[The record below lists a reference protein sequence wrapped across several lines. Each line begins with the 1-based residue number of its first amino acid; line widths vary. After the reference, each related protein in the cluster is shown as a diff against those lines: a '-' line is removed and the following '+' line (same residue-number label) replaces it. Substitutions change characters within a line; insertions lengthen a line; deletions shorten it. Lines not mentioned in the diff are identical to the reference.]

1 MLKRITY
8 LTVILIWIIFPA
20 RSHSQVSERMH
31 FERYYVENG
40 LPSNW
45 IRDIIQDKD
54 GYMWITTEAGLSR
67 YDGYTFK
74 VFRHVRGDSTS
85 ISSDNLGE
93 MIVDQNGVLWIAG
106 DVALN
111 RYDSEQNRFFRYAH
125 NPNDSASLPSGAI
138 SSLYQTRNGRLWVG
152 MDTGELASMDIATGR
167 FTRHPLDRARYMR
180 NVPGTYAV
188 TSLAEDSAGR
198 LYVGIAGGGIHVL
211 DSQTG
216 NSLDHWITDTSDPES
231 IPNMVISSM
240 FVDHDDVLWFGY
252 RAQLTNALV
261 APPIGT
267 ESGLFR
273 RSLKTGETLVYTYHP
288 TLQPAWW
295 TNISDF
301 TQSKDGSIWLT
312 DNNGSLS
319 KYLPDTDSFHRYSYD
334 ADDPNSLPWVFATSV
349 YEDMDGILWVGTSR
363 GLGKSDRARLQMETF
378 TAIPGDP
385 FNLQNLHYGILE
397 LRDNVFWFFNVQL
410 NAMEWNRITGATR
423 FLPFTGSAQVL
434 EASGANPGRKTGA
447 FDGKRT
453 IWFNSETNVFSSID
467 VETLKT
473 TPLFPLSQTFTAV
486 TLLALEWMP
495 DSTLWIST
503 TEGVREFNPLTQA
516 VTPVD
521 MNARLS
527 MIKHGPSGTLWAMD
541 YSALVDSTTSVRGNL
556 LGRIDPSTKRFNPV
570 DITQSYREH
579 LLTGYVHSFIET
591 RDGTVWIGKND
602 GLVRYNPATEQ
613 YTLFD
618 QSKGLVYYNV
628 NALIEDEAGYLWM
641 TTEHSISRFDPKTEQ
656 FRHFVKEDG
665 LRLFR
670 MNRGSALLSKN
681 GEILFGGTG
690 GAHIF
695 NPNTL
700 QDMTTPPRILIT
712 NVSVA
717 GNPRAMGDGLAI
729 DWDDNEIEIEYI
741 SINFRNSSRTTYSYK
756 LEGYHTDWVDAGTR
770 RNIQFTNLPPGPY
783 TLLVKATN
791 PDGLVSEVPA
801 SLSIRILPPW
811 WRTLWA
817 YGFYGI
823 VFAGMVFGVDRTQR
837 RRLIQKERE
846 RTREL
851 ELAQAKEI
859 EQAYNN
865 LEVAHENLK
874 SAQSQLIQQEKLA
887 SLGQLTAGIAHEIK
901 NPLNFVNNFSN
912 VSLEMI
918 DELKQDVDSYLLSG
932 FSEDSQTTPDNRE
945 LKSRIDGSI
954 DDIKI
959 NLQKIHEHGSR
970 ADGIVKSM
978 LQHSRGGSGK
988 MEPTDLNALV
998 TEFVNLS
1005 YHGMRAGNNP
1015 IDAEITL
1022 DLDESIGEIP
1032 LVYEDFSRVIL
1043 NICTNAFDALRG
1055 SGISDRGSA
1064 TTPKASNFLN
1074 DGAVIPEGP
1083 SPQVTGG
1090 SVIPSELSGLPEV
1103 TGGGTAHL
1111 QVRTRREANRVTIE
1125 IEDNGPGIPDD
1136 IKDKILQPFFT
1147 TKKGTQGTGL
1157 GLSITHDIV
1166 KAHGGELA
1174 IQSQPGKTTFS
1185 LTLPC

>member
-1 MLKRITY
+1 MLKRLAY
-8 LTVILIWIIFPA
+8 LTVIIGWMIFPTQ
-20 RSHSQVSERMH
+20 SHSQVTDRLH
-31 FERYYVENG
+31 FERFYVENG

-45 IRDIIQDKD
+45 VLDIIQDKD
-54 GYMWITTEAGLSR
+54 GYLWITTEAGLSR

-93 MIVDQNGVLWIAG
+93 MVVDQNGVLWIAS

-138 SSLYQTRNGRLWVG
+138 TSLYQTRNGSLWVG
-152 MDTGELASMDIATGR
+152 MKTGELVSMDIATGR
-167 FTRHPLDRARYMR
+167 FTQHPLDRSRYMQ
-180 NVPGTYAV
+180 NAQGTFAV
-188 TSLAEDSAGR
+188 NSLAEDSAGR

-216 NSLDHWITDTSDPES
+216 RSLDHWITDISDSES

-240 FVDHDDVLWFGY
+240 YIDRDDVLWFGY
-252 RAQLTNALV
+252 PAQLTIALI

-295 TNISDF
+295 ATISDI
-301 TQSKDGSIWLT
+301 TQSKDGSIWMTDYDGALT
-312 DNNGSLS
+312 
-319 KYLPDTDSFHRYSYD
+319 KYLPESDSFHRYNYEV
-334 ADDPNSLPWVFATSV
+334 DDPNSLPWLYGTAV

-385 FNLQNLHYGILE
+385 FHIQNLHYGILE
-397 LRDNVFWFFNVQL
+397 IRDNLFWFFNVNL
-410 NAMEWNRITGATR
+410 SAIEWNRNTGATR
-423 FLPFTGSAQVL
+423 LLPFSGSSLVD
-434 EASGANPGRKTGA
+434 EASGANSGRRPGA

-473 TPLFPLSQTFTAV
+473 MPLFPLSQTFTAI

-495 DSTLWIST
+495 DSTLWLST
-503 TEGVREFNPLTQA
+503 TAGVREYDPNTRTL
-516 VTPVD
+516 TPVEI
-521 MNARLS
+521 NARLS
-527 MIKHGPSGTLWAMD
+527 MIKHGPSGTIWAMD
-541 YSALVDSTTSVRGNL
+541 YSAIVDSTTSVRGNL
-556 LGRIDPSTKRFNPV
+556 LGRIDPTTKRFNPV
-570 DITQSYREH
+570 QINPSYREH
-579 LLTGYVHSFIET
+579 LLKGYVHSFMES

-618 QSKGLVYYNV
+618 QSKGLAYFNV
-628 NALIEDEAGYLWM
+628 NALIEDEDGVVWM
-641 TTEHSISRFDPKTEQ
+641 TTEHSISRFDPKTEK

-665 LRLFR
+665 LRPFR
-670 MNRGSALLSKN
+670 MNRGSALLSRN
-681 GEILFGGTG
+681 GDILFGGVG
-690 GAHIF
+690 GLHLF
-695 NPNTL
+695 DPNSL
-700 QDMTTPPRILIT
+700 QDTPTPPKILIT
-712 NVSVA
+712 NVNVA
-717 GNPRAMGDGLAI
+717 GNPRTKGDGLAI

-741 SINFRNSSRTTYSYK
+741 SINFRNASRTTYSYK

-791 PDGLVSEVPA
+791 ADGLVSEVPA

-811 WRTLWA
+811 WRTWWA
-817 YGFYGI
+817 YGFYL
-823 VFAGMVFGVDRTQR
+823 VMFAGMVFGVDRTQR

-859 EQAYNN
+859 EQAYKN

-901 NPLNFVNNFSN
+901 NPLNFVNNFSS
-912 VSLEMI
+912 VSVELVDEAI
-918 DELKQDVDSYLLSG
+918 DEVEKIKGGRADVEGVGPVLDVALAPAIALVSEILS
-932 FSEDSQTTPDNRE
+932 
-945 LKSRIDGSI
+945 
-954 DDIKI
+954 DIKL
-959 NLQKIHEHGSR
+959 NLSKIHEHGSR

-978 LQHSRGGSGK
+978 LQHSRGGTGK
-988 MEPTDLNALV
+988 MEPTDLNALSRSSRICP
-998 TEFVNLS
+998 TTACAPARTPS
-1005 YHGMRAGNNP
+1005 RP
-1015 IDAEITL
+1015 RSP
-1022 DLDESIGEIP
+1022 SISTAASGR
-1032 LVYEDFSRVIL
+1032 SRWS
-1043 NICTNAFDALRG
+1043 TK
-1055 SGISDRGSA
+1055 
-1064 TTPKASNFLN
+1064 T
-1074 DGAVIPEGP
+1074 
-1083 SPQVTGG
+1083 SP
-1090 SVIPSELSGLPEV
+1090 
-1103 TGGGTAHL
+1103 A
-1111 QVRTRREANRVTIE
+1111 
-1125 IEDNGPGIPDD
+1125 
-1136 IKDKILQPFFT
+1136 
-1147 TKKGTQGTGL
+1147 
-1157 GLSITHDIV
+1157 
-1166 KAHGGELA
+1166 
-1174 IQSQPGKTTFS
+1174 
-1185 LTLPC
+1185 